1 MKYVLSALTLA
12 LAAATQERQR
22 TNLFKAWFPDLATAR
37 KAAVSLHDALL
48 ETEYERGWQIFELD
62 AEQQALLQRFGYRL
76 EPARDFISRRDAYLK
91 ATETVQP
98 DVWKRKLRVLVT
110 SAADEQMRLWAGT
123 ELQDIENFAALDALY
138 RETLKVAA
146 QLTEPHQVQA
156 AERAQARIRYNQLYW
171 ADLPFAGESPA
182 VASAMVEF
190 RNQLLKAEQSPPD
203 SPDEWNK
210 LNGALIRLSQAL
222 RESMPKPTLPKPANP
237 K

>member
-1 MKYVLSALTLA
+1 MPSAPDA
-12 LAAATQERQR
+12 QGQ
-22 TNLFKAWFPDLATAR
+22 PDLDLLKYQLERTR
-37 KAAVSLHDALL
+37 FRFEFGKWVVIAVGAVVSFWVIDYGKLQIERFRANAENQRQLL
-48 ETEYERGWQIFELD
+48 
-62 AEQQALLQRFGYRL
+62 
-76 EPARDFISRRDAYLK
+76 DAYLK